1 MGTRTL
7 SQTSA
12 SGSARVRY
20 LSGKKSTRGAGF
32 STDCILQH
40 EGDQWVNIRRMSVID
55 TNVCMG
61 IQESLLRVTSFK
73 AAKQFIGNK
82 QKGWMS
88 SCLGFLRHSK
98 TFYPIA

>member
-1 MGTRTL
+1 
-7 SQTSA
+7 
-12 SGSARVRY
+12 
-20 LSGKKSTRGAGF
+20 
-32 STDCILQH
+32 
-40 EGDQWVNIRRMSVID
+40 
-55 TNVCMG
+55 MG

-98 TFYPIA
+98 TFYPVRRARPARLLRAGQPRPPGA